1 MIEGLPTLDDVDY
14 DGKSVLVRLDI
25 NAPIVNSTILDTT
38 RFESHIPTLK
48 DLENTKVVILA
59 HQSRPGKKDF
69 TTLEMHA
76 KVLSELL
83 GKEVAYLDEIFSS
96 RVIEKIKK
104 MDIGDVIL
112 LENVRFYSE
121 EQLKRDAEEHATSH
135 MVKKLKDHFD
145 LFVNDAFSACHRA
158 HASLVGFPPVL
169 PSVVGRLVE
178 REVSALSKALKSE
191 GRKVFILGGAKIEDS
206 VKVMKNVLTKGI
218 AEKVILTGVVAN
230 YFLMLSGKDIGEVN
244 KKVVEENKSG
254 VDDKEMLELY
264 NKYRDKIVL
273 PIDVGV
279 EMEGVREDIPL
290 EKFDGRWKIMDIGI
304 ETISM
309 LSEEIPKFDVAVI
322 NGPAGVFEDERFTLG
337 TFEILKAVAKAKF
350 SVVGGGHISTAA
362 RMTGIDKE
370 MDHVSVAG
378 GACIRF
384 LSGEKLVALEVIK
397 KYWEEKWKEVVGKHS

>member
-1 MIEGLPTLDDVDY
+1 MIDGLPTLDDVDY
-14 DGKSVLVRLDI
+14 DGKSVLLRLDI
-25 NAPIVNSTILDTT
+25 NAPIIDSTILDTT
-38 RFESHIPTLK
+38 RFESHVPTLK
-48 DLENTKVVILA
+48 DLENSKVVILA

-69 TTLEMHA
+69 TTLEVHS
-76 KVLSELL
+76 KILSELL
-83 GKEVAYLDEIFSS
+83 DKPVEYMDEIFSA
-96 RVIEKIKK
+96 RVIERIER
-104 MDIGDVIL
+104 MDVGDVLL

-121 EQLKRDAEEHATSH
+121 EQLKRSPEEHATCH
-135 MVKKLKDHFD
+135 MVRKLKDHFD
-145 LFVNDAFSACHRA
+145 LYVNDAFSACHRA

-178 REVSALSKALKSE
+178 KEVKALSNALRSE
-191 GRKVFILGGAKIEDS
+191 GRKVFILGGAKIEDA
-206 VKVMKNVLTKGI
+206 VKVMKNVLTRGI
-218 AEKVILTGVVAN
+218 ADKVILTGVVAN

-244 KKVVEENKSG
+244 RKVVEENKEG
-254 VDDKEMLELY
+254 IDDREMLELY
-264 NKYRDKIVL
+264 EKFKDKIVL

-279 EMEGVREDIPL
+279 EMNGVRKDVSL
-290 EKFDGRWKIMDIGI
+290 DKFDGKAKIMDIGI

-337 TFEILKAVAKAKF
+337 TFEILKAVSKAKF

-362 RMTGIDKE
+362 RMMGIDKK

-397 KYWEEKWKEVVGKHS
+397 EYWEKKWGKMVR